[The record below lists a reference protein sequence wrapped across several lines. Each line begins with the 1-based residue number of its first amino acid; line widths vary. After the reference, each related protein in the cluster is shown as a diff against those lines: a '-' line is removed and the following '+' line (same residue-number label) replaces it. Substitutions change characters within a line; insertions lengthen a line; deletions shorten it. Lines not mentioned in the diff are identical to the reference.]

1 MKNYTEIY
9 RDFKFKYWLYTEGF
23 GFLITVPIILFF
35 IFYLGEFSDDLIT
48 LVLKIC
54 CFTTPASFTYIY
66 LQNRKLL
73 KPLELYFEELSAGKE
88 LAPETYREAY
98 HRYSNLPLLHSIPAV
113 VAYNSA
119 LICILIGLY
128 FQTGVAITQ
137 YYNLIGSVILA
148 SLICGFAYYNITE
161 KLLVDLGELGLFSK
175 SIANEKMHTKN
186 LVNNFSGNVIMII
199 SIFSLFINLLVYNM
213 NYRSLKD
220 SIISQMKSANQS
232 TIFII
237 DEFLLSRKDEMLQFA
252 KSPEVIK
259 AVKEKNAPWLN
270 ERLASIYSNGN
281 NFYENTFIT
290 SVDEN
295 PTVLYSGLPGG
306 KSIGHEMKKESRSNA
321 NMEKSMKGEFYI
333 SAAFPSPITKEAVL
347 LLTAPIID
355 QNKVIGVLGF
365 PIMIFKFTN
374 LFLNKVS
381 ISKTGY
387 SFVLDKD
394 SVFINHPD
402 SKLLLTSIKVFSF
415 SEKIA
420 EAKNTEIVSYYYND
434 VNKILL
440 KEVSSN
446 SDGITSLT
454 TINLNDIELPAF
466 QTSMYM
472 VGLIVFG
479 AILSGFIVYIIFA
492 RKLSYLVKNSEVVEL
507 MSQGNL
513 TQRTNTPT
521 LDEIGLISISLN
533 TFIDNL
539 RNIVDNN
546 QKVSKEMAVSATNMS
561 KSISSISENSQ
572 TEASTAEQISAAIE
586 EITSSA
592 ENVSQKTIS
601 QTNTVNH
608 LLSKMNELSTIIQSM
623 NLRVGNASNKI
634 NAITKDAD
642 VGKVSLHNMNL
653 SIQNISKSSK
663 QITSV
668 MEIINGI
675 SKQINLLALNA
686 AIEAARAG
694 EAGKG
699 FAVVADEVAS
709 LASKTSNSISN
720 INSIIKQN
728 DDEIEKG
735 STIINNT
742 AQLIG
747 RIIEAINT
755 IDTTIGDLK
764 NQMNQEVN
772 INSIVNAEAGIMKS
786 GTDAIQLAMQEQ
798 KIALSEISHA
808 IFNVSGII
816 QSNVSSMS
824 DLSSNSEAIAKMANN
839 LKDQIEYFKVS

>member
-1 MKNYTEIY
+1 MKDYKEIY
-9 RDFKFKYWLYTEGF
+9 RNFKFRFWLYTEGF
-23 GFLITVPIILFF
+23 GFLITIPIILFF
-35 IFYLGEFSDDLIT
+35 IFYLGEFSDELIMT
-48 LVLKIC
+48 VLKIC
-54 CFTTPASFTYIY
+54 CFTAPASFIYIY
-66 LQNRKLL
+66 LQNKKLL
-73 KPLELYFEELSAGKE
+73 KPFELYFEELSSGKE
-88 LAPETYREAY
+88 AKPEIYNEAY
-98 HRYSNLPLLHSIPAV
+98 HRYSNLPLLHAIPAV

-119 LICILIGLY
+119 LVCILIGLY

-137 YYNLIGSVILA
+137 YYNLTGSVILV

-161 KLLVDLGELGLFSK
+161 KLLVDLGELGFFSK
-175 SIANEKMHTKN
+175 PIANEKMHTKK

-199 SIFSLFINLLVYNM
+199 SIFSLFINLLVYNL

-220 SIISQMKSANQS
+220 SILSQLKSTNQS
-232 TIFII
+232 NIFII
-237 DEFLLSRKDEMLQFA
+237 DEFLLFRKEEILQFA
-252 KSPEVIK
+252 KSPEVIE
-259 AVKEKNAPWLN
+259 AVKQKNAPWLN
-270 ERLASIYSNGN
+270 DKLAAIYSNGN

-290 SVDEN
+290 SVGEN
-295 PTVLYSGLPGG
+295 PTVLYSGLPKGA
-306 KSIGHEMKKESRSNA
+306 SIGHEMKKEPRSDL
-321 NMEKSMKGEFYI
+321 NMENSMKGEFYI
-333 SAAFPSPITKEAVL
+333 SAAFPSPITKEAVI

-365 PIMIFKFTN
+365 PIMIFKFTKQ
-374 LFLNKVS
+374 FLNKVP
-381 ISKTGY
+381 IGETGY
-387 SFVLDKD
+387 SFILDKD
-394 SVFINHPD
+394 AMIINHPD
-402 SKLLLTSIKVFSF
+402 SKLLLVDLKTFPF
-415 SEKIA
+415 GEKILQA
-420 EAKNTEIVSYYYND
+420 GKDQIIFYNYNNT
-434 VNKILL
+434 NKILL
-440 KEVSSN
+440 KEASSN
-446 SDGITSLT
+446 SNGISSLT

-466 QTSMYM
+466 QTSLYM
-472 VGLIVFG
+472 IGLIVFG
-479 AILSGFIVYIIFA
+479 AMLAGFIVYIIFA
-492 RKLSYLVKNSEVVEL
+492 RKLNYLVRNSEVVEL
-507 MSQGNL
+507 MSKGNI
-513 TQRTNTPT
+513 TQETNTPT

-533 TFIDNL
+533 SFIHNL
-539 RNIVDNN
+539 RNIVENN
-546 QKVSKEMAVSATNMS
+546 QKVSTEMAIFATNMN
-561 KSISSISENSQ
+561 KSISNISENSQ
-572 TEASTAEQISAAIE
+572 AEASTAEQISAAIE

-592 ENVSQKTIS
+592 ENVAQKTVS

-608 LLSKMNELSTIIQSM
+608 LFSKMNELSNLIRSM
-623 NLRVGNASNKI
+623 SLRVNNASNKI
-634 NAITKDAD
+634 NTITKEAD

-728 DDEIEKG
+728 EEEIGKG
-735 STIINNT
+735 SVIISNT
-742 AQLIG
+742 VQLIG

-764 NQMNQEVN
+764 NQMNEEVN
-772 INSIVNAEAGIMKS
+772 INAIVNTEAGKMKS

-798 KIALSEISHA
+798 KVALNEIAHA

-824 DLSSNSEAIAKMANN
+824 DLSSNSEAIAKMAHN
-839 LKDQIEYFKVS
+839 LKEQINYFKVS

>member
-1 MKNYTEIY
+1 MKNYTEVY
-9 RDFKFKYWLYTEGF
+9 KDFKFKYWLYTEGF
-23 GFLITVPIILFF
+23 GFLITIPIILFF
-35 IFYLGEFSDDLIT
+35 IFYLGEFSSEQIFF
-48 LVLKIC
+48 VFKIIA
-54 CFTTPASFTYIY
+54 FTIPISFLYFFF
-66 LQNRKLL
+66 QNQKLL
-73 KPLELYFEELSAGKE
+73 KSFDTYFEKLASGKE
-88 LAPETYREAY
+88 VTDEVYRNAFY
-98 HRYSNLPLLHSIPAV
+98 RYSNLPFLHSIP
-113 VAYNSA
+113 VAIAYQGA
-119 LICILIGLY
+119 LLCVLIGFY
-128 FQTGVAITQ
+128 FQPDVSITQ
-137 YYNLIGSVILA
+137 YYNLVGAVELV

-175 SIANEKMHTKN
+175 PIANEKMHKKK
-186 LVNNFSGNVIMII
+186 LVNNFSINVILII
-199 SIFSLFINLLVYNM
+199 IIFSLFINLLVYNL

-220 SIISQMKSANQS
+220 SVVSQMKSANQS

-259 AVKEKNAPWLN
+259 AVKEKNAVWLN
-270 ERLASIYSNGN
+270 ERLAGIYSNGN

-306 KSIGHEMKKESRSNA
+306 VSIGHEMKKEPRSNL
-321 NMEKSMKGEFYI
+321 NLEKSKQGEFYI
-333 SAAFPSPITKEAVL
+333 SAAFPSPITKEAVI

-365 PIMIFKFTN
+365 PVMIFKFSN

-381 ISKTGY
+381 IGKTGY
-387 SFVLDKD
+387 SLVLDKD
-394 SVFINHPD
+394 LAIINHPD
-402 SKLLLTSIKVFSF
+402 SKLLLTSIKAFSF
-415 SEKIA
+415 GEKIA
-420 EAKNTEIVSYYYND
+420 EAKKAEIVSYHFNNA
-434 VNKILL
+434 NKILL

-446 SDGITSLT
+446 SNGITSLT
-454 TINLNDIELPAF
+454 TINLNDVELPAF
-466 QTSMYM
+466 QTAMYM

-479 AILSGFIVYIIFA
+479 AILAGFIVYIIFA
-492 RKLSYLVKNSEVVEL
+492 KKLSYLVKNSEVVEL

-513 TQRTNTPT
+513 NQKTNTPT

-533 TFIDNL
+533 TFIYSL
-539 RNIVDNN
+539 RNIIENN
-546 QKVSKEMAVSATNMS
+546 QKVSKEMAISATNIN
-561 KSISSISENSQ
+561 KSIGNISENSQ

-608 LLSKMNELSTIIQSM
+608 LLSKMNELSAIIQGM
-623 NLRVGNASNKI
+623 HLRVGNASTKI

-728 DDEIEKG
+728 EEEIGKG
-735 STIINNT
+735 SVIITNIV
-742 AQLIG
+742 QLIG
-747 RIIEAINT
+747 RIIEAVNT

-764 NQMNQEVN
+764 NQMNEEIN
-772 INSIVNAEAGIMKS
+772 INSIVNAEAGKMKS
-786 GTDAIQLAMQEQ
+786 GTDAIQQAMEEQ
-798 KIALSEISHA
+798 KVALNEIGHA

-816 QSNVSSMS
+816 QSNASSMS
-824 DLSSNSEAIAKMANN
+824 DLSSNSEAIAHMANN
-839 LKDQIEYFKVS
+839 LKEQIDYFRV